1 MTMDYRSAVEN
12 DFHRARHKQIFS
24 RMLALLRN
32 EKDDLL
38 SFHDIKSILKPQS
51 ETYRGMKTVKIETIV
66 GSEGRYADFNRGFLP
81 RRTHLKSRWTN
92 VGMAHRKDII
102 LPPIKLYEIG
112 GIYFVRDG
120 NHRVSVARTYGGEF
134 IDAEVVSLSS
144 KIPLS
149 PGMTEKQMKRTVIDF
164 EKKRFYETTHLN
176 ELKPECKLDFT
187 APGRYD
193 DIICHIQCHINH
205 IKNKSGNDDITFEE
219 GMLSWYKDVYLPIIT
234 IIKEERLL
242 SRFTGRTP
250 ADLYVW
256 IVRHWDDLNCKYD
269 PEFPLREA
277 IIDFAYQYGKNP
289 LSRAID
295 YVTGLFRGKK
305 DRG

>member
-1 MTMDYRSAVEN
+1 MDYRSAVEN

-51 ETYRGMKTVKIETIV
+51 ETYKGMKTVKIETIV
-66 GSEGRYADFNRGFLP
+66 GSEGRYADFNKGFLP
-81 RRTHLKSRWTN
+81 
-92 VGMAHRKDII
+92 
-102 LPPIKLYEIG
+102 
-112 GIYFVRDG
+112 
-120 NHRVSVARTYGGEF
+120 SVARTYGGEF
-134 IDAEVVSLSS
+134 IDAEVVSLGS

-164 EKKRFYETTHLN
+164 EKKRFYEATHLN

-193 DIICHIQCHINH
+193 DIICHIKCHINH
-205 IKNKSGNDDITFEE
+205 IKNKSGSDITFED
-219 GMLSWYKDVYLPIIT
+219 GMLSWYDDVYLPIIT

-242 SRFTGRTP
+242 FRFTGRTP

-269 PEFPLREA
+269 PDFPLREA
-277 IIDFAYQYGKNP
+277 IVDFAYQYGKNP
-289 LSRAID
+289 LSRAMD
-295 YVTGLFRGKK
+295 YITGLFREKK